1 MRYLE
6 DKFEYGTN
14 RTTGIDFLVK
24 IIKLDNG
31 ESVNVRIWDTSSGDR
46 NMNSIGIYIRNANG
60 IIIVYDISIRR
71 TLDYA
76 RKCLD
81 FINKEIPS
89 NKIPIVLVGN
99 KIDLDD
105 RLDSYIKREISTE
118 EGQEFAN
125 NHNLLFYETSAKKG
139 TNVKE
144 CFDDLIHE
152 ILIKDHQYNNEN
164 ENKTKFIIKKNN
176 RPGKKSCPK

>member
-1 MRYLE
+1 MINDKNSIRSKIYNIFVVSINNSGKTSLIMRYLE
-6 DKFEYGTN
+6 NKFEHNTM
-14 RTTGIDFLVK
+14 TKGINFSDK
-24 IIKLDNG
+24 NIKLDND
-31 ESVNVRIWDTSSGDR
+31 ESVMVRIWDTSSGESCLNDSR
-46 NMNSIGIYIRNANG
+46 FYIRKANG
-60 IIIVYDISIRR
+60 IIVVYDISIRR

-139 TNVKE
+139 
-144 CFDDLIHE
+144 
-152 ILIKDHQYNNEN
+152 
-164 ENKTKFIIKKNN
+164 
-176 RPGKKSCPK
+176 

>member
-1 MRYLE
+1 M
-6 DKFEYGTN
+6 
-14 RTTGIDFLVK
+14 
-24 IIKLDNG
+24 
-31 ESVNVRIWDTSSGDR
+31 VRIWDTSSGESCLNDSR
-46 NMNSIGIYIRNANG
+46 FYIRKANG
-60 IIIVYDISIRR
+60 IIVVYDISIRR

-164 ENKTKFIIKKNN
+164 ENQTKFTIKKNN
-176 RPGKKSCPK
+176 RPGKRSCPK